1 MVPTDAELVSR
12 ARGNEMGA
20 FRQLVD
26 RYKRRAYY
34 TALGIVGN
42 HHDAEDVM
50 QESFLQAL
58 RSLDRLRNPGGFCA
72 WLLRIAYNRSIDLR
86 RRRLREVSPDGR
98 EDGVELF
105 DTIGSESAEN
115 NPERSMRSGEIAGL
129 VMSTMEKLPESQRV
143 AFALKH
149 IGQLSIKEIAAA
161 TGSTES
167 TTKTNIY
174 RAVQRMRK
182 VLSPLRIQGS
192 GVADER
198 VS

>member
-50 QESFLQAL
+50 QESLLQAL
-58 RSLDRLRNPGGFCA
+58 RSLGGLRNPDGFCA

-86 RRRLREVSPDGR
+86 RRRLREVSPEGR

-105 DTIGSESAEN
+105 DTVESASAEN
-115 NPERSMRSGEIAGL
+115 DPERSMRSGEIAGL
-129 VMSTMEKLPESQRV
+129 VQSTMEELPESQRS

-149 IGQLSIKEIAAA
+149 IAQLSIREIAAA

-182 VLSPLRIQGS
+182 ALSPLRVRGS

-198 VS
+198 V